1 MNKTTNIIEFPNL
14 IKKKKEKMVEI
25 RDEIEKILT
34 NYAINER
41 DLWAVSLAA
50 GRFASINLE
59 KLDGEKQ
66 TLNFFKNCI
75 DTQRK
80 FELTR
85 NSSNIS

>member
-1 MNKTTNIIEFPNL
+1 MHDTKNIIKFPNL
-14 IKKKKEKMVEI
+14 LSKKKKKMVEI
-25 RDEIEKILT
+25 RDEIERFLT

-59 KLDGEKQ
+59 KLDGEKE
-66 TLNFFKNCI
+66 TLRFFKNCI
-75 DTQRK
+75 DTQKK

-85 NSSNIS
+85 NSTNIS

>member
-1 MNKTTNIIEFPNL
+1 MHDTKNIIKFPNL
-14 IKKKKEKMVEI
+14 LSKKKKKMVEI
-25 RDEIEKILT
+25 RDEIERFLT

-59 KLDGEKQ
+59 KLDGEKE
-66 TLNFFKNCI
+66 TLRFFKNCI
-75 DTQRK
+75 DTQKK

-85 NSSNIS
+85 NSTNIT

>member
-1 MNKTTNIIEFPNL
+1 MHNKKNIIKFPNL
-14 IKKKKEKMVEI
+14 LNKKKKKMVEI

-59 KLDGEKQ
+59 KLDGEKE

-75 DTQRK
+75 DTQKK

-85 NSSNIS
+85 NSTNIT

>member
-1 MNKTTNIIEFPNL
+1 
-14 IKKKKEKMVEI
+14 MVEI
-25 RDEIEKILT
+25 RDEIERILT

-59 KLDGEKQ
+59 KLDGEKE

-75 DTQRK
+75 DTQKK
-80 FELTR
+80 FELNQKFYQHYLKFELQYQR
-85 NSSNIS
+85 KVNLFLIYRQ

>member
-1 MNKTTNIIEFPNL
+1 MHNTKNIIEFPNL
-14 IKKKKEKMVEI
+14 INQKKEKMAEI

-66 TLNFFKNCI
+66 TINFFKNCI
-75 DTQRK
+75 ETQRK
-80 FELTR
+80 YELTR
-85 NSSNIS
+85 NSSNVT

>member
-1 MNKTTNIIEFPNL
+1 MHSTKNIIEFPNL
-14 IKKKKEKMVEI
+14 INQKKEKMVKI

-66 TLNFFKNCI
+66 TINFFKNCI
-75 DTQRK
+75 ETQKK

-85 NSSNIS
+85 NPSNIT

>member
-1 MNKTTNIIEFPNL
+1 MHNTKNIIEFPNL
-14 IKKKKEKMVEI
+14 INKKKEKMVEI
-25 RDEIEKILT
+25 RDEIEKFLT
-34 NYAINER
+34 NYALNER

-66 TLNFFKNCI
+66 TLNFFKTCI

-85 NSSNIS
+85 NSSNIT

>member
-1 MNKTTNIIEFPNL
+1 MNDTKNIIKFPNL
-14 IKKKKEKMVEI
+14 LSKKKKKMVEI
-25 RDEIEKILT
+25 RDEIERFLT

-59 KLDGEKQ
+59 KLDGEDE
-66 TLNFFKNCI
+66 TLNFFKSCI
-75 DTQRK
+75 DTQKK

-85 NSSNIS
+85 NSTNIT

>member
-1 MNKTTNIIEFPNL
+1 MQSTKNIIEFPNL
-14 IKKKKEKMVEI
+14 INQKKEKMVEI
-25 RDEIEKILT
+25 RDEIEKFLT

-66 TLNFFKNCI
+66 TINFFKNCI
-75 DTQRK
+75 ETQRK

-85 NSSNIS
+85 NSSNIT

>member
-1 MNKTTNIIEFPNL
+1 MHSTKNIIEFPNL
-14 IKKKKEKMVEI
+14 INQKKEKMVKI

-34 NYAINER
+34 NYAINEQ

-66 TLNFFKNCI
+66 TINFFKNCI
-75 DTQRK
+75 ETQK
-80 FELTR
+80 KSELNR
-85 NSSNIS
+85 NSSNIT

>member
-1 MNKTTNIIEFPNL
+1 MNKTKNIIEFPNL

-59 KLDGEKQ
+59 KLDGEKE

-75 DTQRK
+75 DTQKK
-80 FELTR
+80 FELAR
-85 NSSNIS
+85 NSTNVT

>member
-1 MNKTTNIIEFPNL
+1 MYSTNNIIEFPNL
-14 IKKKKEKMVEI
+14 INQKKEKMVKI

-34 NYAINER
+34 NYAINEQ

-66 TLNFFKNCI
+66 TINFFKNCI
-75 DTQRK
+75 ETQKK

-85 NSSNIS
+85 NSSNVT

>member
-1 MNKTTNIIEFPNL
+1 MNKTRNIIEFPNL

-34 NYAINER
+34 KYAINER

-75 DTQRK
+75 DTQRR

>member
-34 NYAINER
+34 NYAMNER

-85 NSSNIS
+85 NSSNIT

>member
-1 MNKTTNIIEFPNL
+1 MHSTKNIIEFPNL
-14 IKKKKEKMVEI
+14 INQKKEKMVKI

-66 TLNFFKNCI
+66 TINFFKNCI
-75 DTQRK
+75 ETQRK
-80 FELTR
+80 YELTR
-85 NSSNIS
+85 NSSNVT

>member
-1 MNKTTNIIEFPNL
+1 MHNTKNIIEFPNL
-14 IKKKKEKMVEI
+14 INQKKEKMAEI

-66 TLNFFKNCI
+66 TINFFKNCI
-75 DTQRK
+75 ETQRK

>member
-1 MNKTTNIIEFPNL
+1 MHSTKNIIEFPNL
-14 IKKKKEKMVEI
+14 INQKKEKMVEI

-34 NYAINER
+34 NYAINEQ

-66 TLNFFKNCI
+66 TINFFKNCI
-75 DTQRK
+75 ETQRK

-85 NSSNIS
+85 NSSNIT

>member
-1 MNKTTNIIEFPNL
+1 MHSTKNIIKFPNL
-14 IKKKKEKMVEI
+14 INQKKEKMVKI

-66 TLNFFKNCI
+66 TINFFKNCI
-75 DTQRK
+75 ETQKK

-85 NSSNIS
+85 NPSNIP

>member
-1 MNKTTNIIEFPNL
+1 MHSTKNIIKFPNL
-14 IKKKKEKMVEI
+14 INQKKEKMVKI

-66 TLNFFKNCI
+66 TINFFKNCI
-75 DTQRK
+75 ETQKK

-85 NSSNIS
+85 NPSNIT

>member
-1 MNKTTNIIEFPNL
+1 MHDTKNIIKFPNL
-14 IKKKKEKMVEI
+14 LSKKKKKMVEI
-25 RDEIEKILT
+25 RAEIERILT

-59 KLDGEKQ
+59 KLDGEKE

-75 DTQRK
+75 DTQKK

-85 NSSNIS
+85 NSTNIT

>member
-1 MNKTTNIIEFPNL
+1 MHNTKNIIEFPSL
-14 IKKKKEKMVEI
+14 INQKKEKMAEI

-66 TLNFFKNCI
+66 TINFFKNCI
-75 DTQRK
+75 ETQRK
-80 FELTR
+80 YELTR
-85 NSSNIS
+85 NSSNVT

>member
-1 MNKTTNIIEFPNL
+1 MNKTKNIIKFPNL
-14 IKKKKEKMVEI
+14 INKKKEKMVEI
-25 RDEIEKILT
+25 RDEIERILT
-34 NYAINER
+34 NYAINEG

-59 KLDGEKQ
+59 KLEGEKQ
-66 TLNFFKNCI
+66 ALNFFKNCI
-75 DTQRK
+75 ETQRK

>member
-1 MNKTTNIIEFPNL
+1 
-14 IKKKKEKMVEI
+14 MVEI
-25 RDEIEKILT
+25 RDEIEKFLT
-34 NYAINER
+34 SYAIEER

-59 KLDGEKQ
+59 KLDGEKE

-75 DTQRK
+75 DTQKK

-85 NSSNIS
+85 NSTNIT

>member
-14 IKKKKEKMVEI
+14 TKKKKEKMVEI

-59 KLDGEKQ
+59 KLDGEKE

-75 DTQRK
+75 DTQKK

-85 NSSNIS
+85 NSSNIT

>member
-1 MNKTTNIIEFPNL
+1 
-14 IKKKKEKMVEI
+14 MVKI

-66 TLNFFKNCI
+66 TINFFKNCI
-75 DTQRK
+75 ESQKK

-85 NSSNIS
+85 NPSNIT

>member
-1 MNKTTNIIEFPNL
+1 MNKTKNIIEFPNL
-14 IKKKKEKMVEI
+14 INKKKEKMVEI
-25 RDEIEKILT
+25 RDEIERILT

-59 KLDGEKQ
+59 KLEGEKQ
-66 TLNFFKNCI
+66 TLIFFKNCI
-75 DTQRK
+75 ETQRK